1 MTRLV
6 SIAAAVAMLALPL
19 QAQSGKTDTSE
30 ESREWRFRVSLND
43 KEIGSQRFQLRSEDG
58 LTRLET
64 EAQFDVKILLATIY
78 RYEHRNVEIWED
90 GCLVG
95 IESSTDANG
104 DPFFVSGRRQ
114 EGFFAVEATTGAER
128 LPECV
133 MTFAYWNPRFLES
146 PRLLNTQNGEYVEV
160 EVSEPVPDQRRVRG
174 RLVPA
179 LRYRLTAGDIDMK
192 LWYSL
197 EDDWLGLESKT
208 QGNRTLRYEL
218 M

>member
-43 KEIGSQRFQLRSEDG
+43 KEIGSQRFQLRREDG
-58 LTRLET
+58 LMRLET